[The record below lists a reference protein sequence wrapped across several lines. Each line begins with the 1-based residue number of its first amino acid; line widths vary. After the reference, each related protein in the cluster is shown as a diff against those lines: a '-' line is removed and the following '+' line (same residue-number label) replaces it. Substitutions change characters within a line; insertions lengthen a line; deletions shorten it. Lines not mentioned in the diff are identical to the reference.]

1 MAKPL
6 AEYNA
11 KRDFK
16 KTPEPM
22 GRPGKGEGFSFCI
35 QKHDATRLH
44 YDFRLELDGVLK
56 SWAVTK
62 GPSLVPGEKRLAVHT
77 EDHPLDYGSFEG
89 TIPKGEY
96 GGGTVLLWDRGH
108 WEPEGD
114 PYKGLEKG
122 NLKFRLRGEKLDGA
136 WHLVRMRQR
145 PRERQEGWLL
155 IKSDDAAARS
165 PDEPDILE
173 EMPRSVKTGRTLDEI
188 ADDAKSAVWR
198 SNRNPDESK
207 AKAKR
212 TPASKA
218 GSGKMA
224 KGKPAQEQVRAARG
238 GTAGTAKAKPA
249 RTQTRA
255 TGASAIKTTKRG
267 AAGKKAPMPREI
279 EPCLALLVEDVPKG
293 EPWLHEIKWDGYR
306 LLAFIKDGKVQ
317 LRTRKGLDWTD
328 RFPGIAKALAGL
340 PVETAIVDGEAIVED
355 EKGLSSFSALQQAL
369 SERQAADGAI
379 FYAFDILY
387 LDGDDLRALP
397 LGARKERLIELVPP
411 GGGGALRLSE
421 HIDANGE
428 AMMRSACQL
437 GLEGVISKKRD
448 APYRSGRGG
457 DWLKIKCSLRQEFV
471 ISGFTPSSALPRAV
485 GSLVLGYYD
494 NGGLKH
500 AGRTGTGFTAT
511 TARDVWKRLQPLKTG
526 KPPFADP
533 LNTLQKRDAVWVK
546 PELVAEVEFRGW
558 THDLHV
564 RHAAF
569 KGLREDKDPREVVR
583 EAANGE
589 APKQERARPETRARE
604 RRQTNASGEVV
615 FGGVPLTHPDRILWE
630 DKGLTKQ
637 GLAEFYDEIAD
648 WILPHVIYR
657 PLALVRCPSGVEK
670 GCFFQKHSWAGL
682 SDFIRR
688 DTVRDEQGEEEVLFV
703 ENVSG
708 VIALVQAGVLEIH
721 PWGARIGDVDRP
733 DRIVMDLDPGEG
745 VAWPQVIEAAR
756 EVRERLRAVGL
767 ASFVKTT
774 GGKGLHV
781 VLPLTPGAGWDEVK
795 AFARSLS
802 ESMEADHP
810 QRYISTAAKKA
821 RRGLIYVDY
830 LRNGRGATAIAAY
843 STRARPG
850 APVAVPLAWDELSSA
865 LKPNQFTV
873 ENLPAR
879 LQRLRKDPWAELF
892 KIKQRLPSPPA
903 KKKTTRA
910 RTKR

>member
-1 MAKPL
+1 
-6 AEYNA
+6 
-11 KRDFK
+11 
-16 KTPEPM
+16 
-22 GRPGKGEGFSFCI
+22 
-35 QKHDATRLH
+35 
-44 YDFRLELDGVLK
+44 
-56 SWAVTK
+56 
-62 GPSLVPGEKRLAVHT
+62 
-77 EDHPLDYGSFEG
+77 
-89 TIPKGEY
+89 
-96 GGGTVLLWDRGH
+96 
-108 WEPEGD
+108 
-114 PYKGLEKG
+114 
-122 NLKFRLRGEKLDGA
+122 
-136 WHLVRMRQR
+136 
-145 PRERQEGWLL
+145 
-155 IKSDDAAARS
+155 
-165 PDEPDILE
+165 
-173 EMPRSVKTGRTLDEI
+173 
-188 ADDAKSAVWR
+188 
-198 SNRNPDESK
+198 
-207 AKAKR
+207 
-212 TPASKA
+212 
-218 GSGKMA
+218 
-224 KGKPAQEQVRAARG
+224 
-238 GTAGTAKAKPA
+238 
-249 RTQTRA
+249 
-255 TGASAIKTTKRG
+255 
-267 AAGKKAPMPREI
+267 
-279 EPCLALLVEDVPKG
+279 
-293 EPWLHEIKWDGYR
+293 
-306 LLAFIKDGKVQ
+306 
-317 LRTRKGLDWTD
+317 
-328 RFPGIAKALAGL
+328 
-340 PVETAIVDGEAIVED
+340 
-355 EKGLSSFSALQQAL
+355 
-369 SERQAADGAI
+369 
-379 FYAFDILY
+379 
-387 LDGDDLRALP
+387 
-397 LGARKERLIELVPP
+397 
-411 GGGGALRLSE
+411 
-421 HIDANGE
+421 
-428 AMMRSACQL
+428 MRSACQL

-648 WILPHVIYR
+648 WILPHVIHR

-821 RRGLIYVDY
+821 RHGLIYVDY

-865 LKPNQFTV
+865 IKPNQFTV